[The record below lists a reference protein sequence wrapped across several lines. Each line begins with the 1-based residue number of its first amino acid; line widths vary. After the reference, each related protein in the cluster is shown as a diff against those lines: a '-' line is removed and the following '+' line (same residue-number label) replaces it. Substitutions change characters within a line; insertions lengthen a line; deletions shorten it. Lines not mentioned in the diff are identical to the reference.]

1 MFIFLAACSLLICG
15 AKTSMAQDYNTA
27 VSLNMGGAMGVSLK
41 QFLSERSA
49 IEVGFDYNLGC
60 KAPMFTGTYQYH
72 IPLAPQFCTY
82 VGAGV
87 NIGAVHVGKHHNSE
101 FAFGLDP
108 NVGFEY
114 KFASAPVAL
123 ALDYKP
129 WLNFTTHC
137 QVNNVALRVRFTL

>member
-1 MFIFLAACSLLICG
+1 MVLTACSLLACG
-15 AKTSMAQDYNTA
+15 MQTALAQDYNTA

-41 QFLSERSA
+41 QFFSARSA

-87 NIGAVHVGKHHNSE
+87 NIGASHVGRHHNTK
-101 FAFGLDP
+101 FALGLDP

-114 KFASAPVAL
+114 KFADAPVAL

-129 WLNFTTHC
+129 WINLTTHS
-137 QVNNVALRVRFTL
+137 QANNVALRVRFAF